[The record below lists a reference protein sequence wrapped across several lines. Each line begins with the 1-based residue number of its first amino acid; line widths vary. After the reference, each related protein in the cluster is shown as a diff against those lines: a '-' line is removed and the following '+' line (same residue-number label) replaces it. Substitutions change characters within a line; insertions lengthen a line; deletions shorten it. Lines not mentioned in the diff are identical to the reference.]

1 MKKLSSQKTK
11 STESKIVELIESLK
25 IPFSG
30 TVIQSGDKKF
40 HLSPFQQ
47 ISISGIG
54 PVFYRDKKTKKIYT
68 LLQRR
73 FKDNFQWW
81 FPGGYVEVVP
91 THCESLNEGKIK
103 IPAFEKIKNATIDEY
118 YKNAISYGCWQKAK
132 QEIND
137 PKSLTK
143 IFKKHKIKW
152 PKEIDANWEAAWQ
165 REVLEETGV
174 DLDDFPQKII
184 LDFKF
189 NRTLMIGAER
199 DRLTNIDGKFCAFL
213 GELSKAPKTT
223 PDHET
228 EELRWVALE
237 EIFFDKKKKNYF
249 AEEKKGLAKIVN
261 LYTVTL
267 IEEAL
272 FEVICHEIKRISK
285 IKNPVT
291 GQEISRFNTPQ
302 NLQSFLLSS
311 AEYLENT
318 GFNYPPLE
326 GGLNCEAVRGGVKF
340 GLESSPSSVHFVY
353 RPSLK
358 GRMISPRLPVTNN
371 FLSWQFG
378 PLEIGKDLCGEKGD
392 SLFKLTLA
400 ICEFL
405 TSSNLSS
412 PADFAALDNLLKSK
426 IK

>member
-11 STESKIVELIESLK
+11 IAEKAIVELIELLK

-30 TVIQSGDKKF
+30 TAIQSGDKKF
-40 HLSPFQQ
+40 HISPFQQ

-91 THCESLNEGKIK
+91 THCETLNDGKIK

-118 YKNAISYGCWQKAK
+118 YKNAIAYGCWQKAK

-137 PKSLTK
+137 PKSLEK
-143 IFKKHKIKW
+143 IFKKHKVQW
-152 PKEIDANWEAAWQ
+152 PKEIDANWESAWQ

-199 DRLTNIDGKFCAFL
+199 DRLTNVDGKFCAFL
-213 GELSKAPKTT
+213 GELSEAPKTT
-223 PDHET
+223 PDYET
-228 EELRWVALE
+228 EELRWIALD
-237 EIFFDKKKKNYF
+237 EIFFDAKKKNYF
-249 AEEKKGLAKIVN
+249 AEEKIGSAKIVN

-272 FEVICHEIKRISK
+272 FEVICHEIKKISK
-285 IKNPVT
+285 IQNPVT
-291 GQEISRFNTPQ
+291 GQLISRFNTPQ
-302 NLQSFLLSS
+302 NLQSVLIEKLSALCDGPRNKSGVTKCS
-311 AEYLENT
+311 AEQSHHH
-318 GFNYPPLE
+318 FHP
-326 GGLNCEAVRGGVKF
+326 GLVPGSMPKTIF
-340 GLESSPSSVHFVY
+340 
-353 RPSLK
+353 
-358 GRMISPRLPVTNN
+358 N

-378 PLEIGKDLCGEKGD
+378 PLEIGKEICGKKGD
-392 SLFKLTLA
+392 KIFLISILLA
-400 ICEFL
+400 DFL
-405 TSSNLSS
+405 TKNNLNNE
-412 PADFAALDNLLKSK
+412 ADFKKLNDYLS
-426 IK
+426 